1 MRGKFPKVR
10 NFVHLLSHLSLSPLS
25 QPSLVQ
31 VDQRSRRGDDGSSS
45 SSDIDR
51 DFSQSRDGS
60 LENQRQDNGR
70 SFVGSLTGDEESD
83 DDQYANSLHLNAKR
97 GRDKPSIANGEKDLE
112 SMSLNSST
120 ASSSAPSE
128 PSNNPAPRKT
138 ARPSSPNGSV
148 EDDDHEDGAGG
159 DAELGS
165 HVDLE
170 EDPKEDPNE
179 NDKAMFHQACKL
191 IHRIPA
197 NIAAVPPPSGDT
209 SEINRAL
216 VTARDIVPNGSSAH
230 TVAETAITLLHGQAD
245 NDAMVAVNFGPGG
258 VHQRTS
264 EYLNQFDRLE

>member
-1 MRGKFPKVR
+1 M
-10 NFVHLLSHLSLSPLS
+10 
-25 QPSLVQ
+25 Q

-51 DFSQSRDGS
+51 DLSQSWDGS
-60 LENQRQDNGR
+60 LENQRHNGR
-70 SFVGSLTGDEESD
+70 SFVDSLTGDEESD
-83 DDQYANSLHLNAKR
+83 DDQHANSLHLNAKR

-148 EDDDHEDGAGG
+148 EGDDHEESSVGNDGAGG

-170 EDPKEDPNE
+170 EDPKEDPDE

-245 NDAMVAVNFGPGG
+245 NDAMVAVNFGQGG

-264 EYLNQFDRLE
+264 EYLTQIDRLE